1 MCEPKYGNELVL
13 TLYDKVLFSF
23 SGKKS
28 KISPEK

>member
-1 MCEPKYGNELVL
+1 MCELKYGNELVL

-28 KISPEK
+28 KILSEE